1 MSWAVEVDDA
11 DLHDLIRR
19 EAQTADS
26 RLGPLRSR
34 RGPVGR
40 NRRDHAEPTTA
51 MMGSQRPSSPPWGRV
66 VALAAA
72 AFAAALIL
80 AGMAVSRAG
89 AEDTFRF
96 NNETGQGFTNGARD
110 SVPECWYDDHGALGP
125 QTEPAL
131 TGEIR
136 AEVGPF
142 EGCGEWW
149 GANLSY
155 DQEFWEEY
163 TRGNDLWKGGVGA
176 FYFAA
181 EDPVVGPATLSCR
194 ATGREWAEK
203 AEFPTVPIENEMSS
217 EVDGTTCTVAWLPGA
232 SATTATASSTS
243 TDSAKYSHFVDSL
256 APVASGRAWVQV
268 QTFGRRRLAV
278 KDVITLST
286 QGGRLIGRAKA
297 RLEVGAK
304 ARWISVRLDPATRRL
319 LREKGYLVVGGS
331 IRHIDGSAG
340 GGDTTTQLVLRT
352 SGHT

>member
-1 MSWAVEVDDA
+1 M
-11 DLHDLIRR
+11 L
-19 EAQTADS
+19 
-26 RLGPLRSR
+26 
-34 RGPVGR
+34 
-40 NRRDHAEPTTA
+40 
-51 MMGSQRPSSPPWGRV
+51 
-66 VALAAA
+66 
-72 AFAAALIL
+72 AAALIL
-80 AGMAVSRAG
+80 AGMAASRAG

-110 SVPECWYDDHGALGP
+110 SVPECWSDDHGALGP

-136 AEVGPF
+136 ADVGPF

-155 DQEFWEEY
+155 DQELWEEY
-163 TRGNDLWKGGVGA
+163 MPGNDLWKGGVGA

-181 EDPVVGPATLSCR
+181 EDPAFGPATLSCR

-232 SATTATASSTS
+232 SATAATASSTS

-256 APVASGRAWVQV
+256 APVVAGKARVQV
-268 QTFGRRRLAV
+268 QTFGRRRLTVEDA
-278 KDVITLST
+278 ITLRT
-286 QGGRLIGRAKA
+286 QSGRIIGQAKA

-304 ARWISVRLDPATRRL
+304 ARWIEVPLDPATRRA
-319 LREKGYLVVGGS
+319 LREKGFLLVRGS
-331 IRHIDGSAG
+331 VRHIDGSAG